1 MKEKAYL
8 QQLGL
13 ERHPFPV
20 APDDEN
26 FYISPHIEQVIVE
39 LVHGISARKGFMVFS
54 GDVGL
59 GKTTITRRVLTILAA
74 QQIRTALVFHTS
86 LKDVDLLREINRD
99 FGMDV
104 EGADVHADQ
113 CGGQLNRLY
122 DFLMTQYRQG
132 HNCAIII
139 DDAQNLDRRSLE
151 LVRMISNLE
160 TDQQKLVQILLVGQ
174 PELMDTLNTDALRQ
188 LRSRIVI
195 RKAAQ
200 PLNRQELR
208 NYVLFKLSLAGN
220 QGRIAVTNAAFRSL
234 YRRTRGNFRRLNM
247 LMDRCLYGICRANR
261 PAIDNDVV
269 RLADADLH
277 PERHLRMRRALAFAA
292 SVALPFMLVLG
303 SWLSHLHISRSALAE
318 SVPPQIYLKVPQPP
332 AESMKSPRAAAMPV
346 AGKSGH
352 ARAVS
357 EVTAFLRSYQLT
369 HYADAFERALSD
381 GTLPLLADRIYRES
395 GLQLIQLASLSQT
408 NRRHYGALAV
418 PQGPHH
424 APAWLILWR
433 PSLTLNRFYYRYQGQ
448 EILRLQQLLADAGVY
463 RNRLDGVV
471 GTALMKA
478 VIAFQQRHSIPLTG
492 FPDAATVFL
501 LCHQQEDSAPW
512 PKAPNANPSV
522 SS

>member
-59 GKTTITRRVLTILAA
+59 GKTTITRRILTILEA

-104 EGADVHADQ
+104 EGAEVHSDQ
-113 CGGQLNRLY
+113 CGDQLNRLY
-122 DFLMTQYRQG
+122 DFLMVQYRQG
-132 HNCAIII
+132 YNCAIII

-160 TDQQKLVQILLVGQ
+160 TDQQKLVQVLLVGQ
-174 PELMDTLNTDALRQ
+174 PELLDTLNSDAMRQ

-195 RKAAQ
+195 RKAAH
-200 PLNRQELR
+200 PLNREELR
-208 NYVLFKLSLAGN
+208 NYIVFKLSLAGN
-220 QGRIAVTNAAFRSL
+220 QGRIAVTNAAFRRL
-234 YRRTRGNFRRLNM
+234 YRYTRGNFRRLNM
-247 LMDRCLYGICRANR
+247 LMDRCLYGICRSNS
-261 PAIDNDVV
+261 PIIDDGMV

-277 PERHLRMRRALAFAA
+277 PERHRRFKRALAFAA
-292 SVALPFMLVLG
+292 SAALPFMLILG

-318 SVPPQIYLKVPQPP
+318 SNPQQVYLKVPRLPSP
-332 AESMKSPRAAAMPV
+332 SMKSPQAAAKPAEDKSAQTAAASAV
-346 AGKSGH
+346 A
-352 ARAVS
+352 
-357 EVTAFLRSYQLT
+357 AFLSSYHLA

-381 GTLPLLADRIYRES
+381 GTLPLLAERIYRES
-395 GLQLIQLASLSQT
+395 GLQLIQLGSLSQ
-408 NRRHYGALAV
+408 NARRRYGALAV
-418 PQGPHH
+418 AQGAHH
-424 APAWLILWR
+424 SPAWLVLWR
-433 PSLTLNRFYYRYQGQ
+433 PSLTLKRFYYRYQGQ
-448 EILRLQQLLADAGVY
+448 EILSLQQLLAAAGVY
-463 RNRLDGVV
+463 RNKLDGVV

-478 VIAFQQRHSIPLTG
+478 VIAFQQQHSIPLTG

-512 PKAPNANPSV
+512 PKAQNANPSG